1 MSSEQS
7 WIDTNF
13 KPGVVPQK
21 PAGARTGKLVLAAK
35 VDESTTP
42 PPPPTAPG
50 MPPPAHA
57 ARQGPGTRLVVIG
70 NVDFLTP
77 RVGELARIG
86 LALALKS
93 VAWLAKD
100 EKLIS
105 IPPEEKKDR
114 TIQLAGVQA
123 KIIMILVFAVPVL
136 ILLAGISVYVL
147 RRRG

>member
-50 MPPPAHA
+50 MPPQPTPPA
-57 ARQGPGTRLVVIG
+57 GPGTRLVVIG
-70 NVDFLTP
+70 DIDFLTP

-86 LALALKS
+86 LAFALKS

-105 IPPEEKKDR
+105 IPPKEKKDR

-123 KIIMILVFAVPVL
+123 KVIMILVFAVPAL